1 MDERNRF
8 FEKAIIIFNLLKD
21 GDEVSIEKIK
31 QELNVSDTVV
41 SAALNEFNL
50 FERTIQFVGNN
61 KVKFIEKKK
70 DLMECPTFNLYYT
83 LIDKFRYQP
92 DHYMFGNEVEVAKEL
107 GVDRRIVQKIKAIIR
122 MKQ

>member
-1 MDERNRF
+1 MDKRNRF

-61 KVKFIEKKK
+61 KVKFIAKKK
-70 DLMECPTFNLYYT
+70 DLMECPTFNLYCT

-92 DHYMFGNEVEVAKEL
+92 DHYMFGNEIEVAKEL